1 MARTH
6 KGGPA
11 PPRRDS
17 SSSSGAAVPSP
28 SSAAAPPRPAT
39 SGKNL
44 HAPPRP
50 PPAEMP
56 TKGRHAVV
64 FDEAMISLLEG
75 GTEDDDGDEEE
86 WVGLKCEFGLSLSW
100 KAPERARLFF
110 VRCLLMFF
118 TPRCTRAPQRTHA
131 PTDKFKPSSTARS
144 RLGTFTPE
152 PSSGAV
158 VHLEGSSKEDVHGF
172 SAKLDDTIPGGGRD
186 VLLVWDPDRL
196 VRHSP
201 SSSLV
206 VWSSYPSSISAL
218 LLPRS
223 PELTVSSMTR
233 RYLGLRSRRLCRPP
247 P

>member
-64 FDEAMISLLEG
+64 FDEAMVSLLED

-86 WVGLKCEFGLSLSW
+86 WVGLKCELASLFLGRPWRELASSLLDVCLCSSLRV
-100 KAPERARLFF
+100 ARAL
-110 VRCLLMFF
+110 
-118 TPRCTRAPQRTHA
+118 PNPRTHPQTSSNPRRQLA
-131 PTDKFKPSSTARS
+131 PAWELSPRSLLQGPSCISRDHLKRTSMGSAQSSTIPFQA
-144 RLGTFTPE
+144 E
-152 PSSGAV
+152 GATSCSFGI
-158 VHLEGSSKEDVHGF
+158 LTGSYV
-172 SAKLDDTIPGGGRD
+172 TRP
-186 VLLVWDPDRL
+186 
-196 VRHSP
+196 
-201 SSSLV
+201 
-206 VWSSYPSSISAL
+206 L
-218 LLPRS
+218 LL
-223 PELTVSSMTR
+223 L
-233 RYLGLRSRRLCRPP
+233 
-247 P
+247 